1 MSVPDCGHRRID
13 ERSVALH
20 HAIAEKLRARP
31 ELLEIA
37 RDNLDRWYAGAGG
50 SRPYLD
56 QWRQIL
62 DRPLEEVLSLIRQED
77 EAMTALRQ
85 SSPFA
90 GILDPA
96 ERWAVYSRFER
107 SGHPE
112 RHDS

>member
-1 MSVPDCGHRRID
+1 MSAPSTGHRRID
-13 ERSVALH
+13 ERSMALH
-20 HAIAEKLRARP
+20 HAIAEKLRSRP

-37 RDNLDRWYAGAGG
+37 RDNLNRWYAGAGG

-56 QWRQIL
+56 QWRKIL
-62 DRPLEEVLSLIRQED
+62 DRPLEEVLSLIAQED

-90 GILDPA
+90 GILDPK

-107 SGHPE
+107 VPDTD